1 MRVAK
6 GLLGWWLPVV
16 SMALSPAPLLG
27 QLPRLFTELDTSLVT
42 VGDRLEFT
50 VRVEHDPAATVVWPD
65 APDLGPF
72 ELLGV
77 EPLAVRREGGRT
89 VNGVR
94 LTLAAFELGDL
105 EIPSFVVRVDAPDGS
120 SATVSTDPYVVTVQS
135 VGLDEGGDIRA
146 IRGPLGIPLSV
157 IYLLPWLLLVVPLG
171 ALGFWLWRRRR
182 PQEPDARRSVV
193 IPRLPHEEAYEALDR
208 LAQSGLLERGEI
220 KEYHIIVSE
229 IVRAYIEVRYGV
241 WALEMTTGE
250 VVEGLSC
257 MDLPVETVRAFER
270 FADRCDLVKFAKLSP
285 LPESCRATLAAAR
298 AFVDAT
304 RPRMVDVPPGGMEAG
319 TPEVLEPAQAG
330 GV

>member
-1 MRVAK
+1 MRLTSAPLVRW
-6 GLLGWWLPVV
+6 LLPLSMTV
-16 SMALSPAPLLG
+16 SSAPLLG
-27 QLPRLFTELDTSLVT
+27 QLPSLATELDTSLVT
-42 VGDRLEFT
+42 VGDRLELT

-89 VNGVR
+89 VTGVR
-94 LTLAAFELGDL
+94 LSLAAFELGDL

-120 SATVSTDPYVVTVQS
+120 SATVSGDQYVVTVQS

-146 IRGPLGIPLSV
+146 IRGPLGIPLDV
-157 IYLLPWLLLVVPLG
+157 IYVLPWILLVVLLG

-193 IPRLPHEEAYEALDR
+193 LPRLPHEEAYEALDR
-208 LAQSGLLERGEI
+208 LAESGLLERGKV

-229 IVRAYIEVRYGV
+229 IVRTYIEARYGV

-250 VVEGLSC
+250 LVEGLSST
-257 MDLPVETVRAFER
+257 DLPVETVRAFER
-270 FADRCDLVKFAKLSP
+270 FADQCDLVKFAKLSP
-285 LPESCRATLAAAR
+285 VPESCRETLDAAR
-298 AFVDAT
+298 TFVDAT
-304 RPRMVDVPPGGMEAG
+304 RTSMVEVPPGTEAG
-319 TPEVLEPAQAG
+319 SPELLEPAQAG

>member
-1 MRVAK
+1 M
-6 GLLGWWLPVV
+6 
-16 SMALSPAPLLG
+16 
-27 QLPRLFTELDTSLVT
+27 EI
-42 VGDRLEFT
+42 
-50 VRVEHDPAATVVWPD
+50 
-65 APDLGPF
+65 F
-72 ELLGV
+72 E
-77 EPLAVRREGGRT
+77 PSGGH
-89 VNGVR
+89 
-94 LTLAAFELGDL
+94 F
-105 EIPSFVVRVDAPDGS
+105 
-120 SATVSTDPYVVTVQS
+120 
-135 VGLDEGGDIRA
+135 
-146 IRGPLGIPLSV
+146 GIPLSV